1 MRAGPLRGAAR
12 TRSILLMTPPTPPN
26 VQSLADAAAFQPGT
40 IASQQLLK
48 NEAGSATVFAFA
60 AGEEFREHST
70 AHEALLVVVDGEAA
84 VTLGG
89 TEHRVRAGDAIR
101 FPAGV
106 PHAVR
111 AEGPMRML
119 LVVLRNDT
127 AAPR

>member
-1 MRAGPLRGAAR
+1 MSTPAAV
-12 TRSILLMTPPTPPN
+12 L
-26 VQSLADAAAFQPGT
+26 SLAEAAAFQPGT
-40 IASQQLLK
+40 ITSQQLLK
-48 NEAGSATVFAFA
+48 NESGSVTAFAFA

-84 VTLGG
+84 VTLEG
-89 TEHRVRAGDAIR
+89 TEHRVRAGHSIR
-101 FPAGV
+101 FPAGA

-127 AAPR
+127 AASS